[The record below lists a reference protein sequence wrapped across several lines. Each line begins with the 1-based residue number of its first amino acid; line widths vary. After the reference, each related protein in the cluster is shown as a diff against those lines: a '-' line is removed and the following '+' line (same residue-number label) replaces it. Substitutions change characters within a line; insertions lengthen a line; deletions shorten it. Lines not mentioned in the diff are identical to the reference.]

1 MSRDFTSNDPRT
13 AMNRRNLLITLAASV
28 SLGSPV
34 HAETRALRYNLSSV
48 LAKRTYYG
56 RYGGKRIIDYRTNE
70 PPGTII
76 VDTPSRRLFFVLNA
90 TRVIEYGIG
99 VGRQGF
105 AWSGTAHVGNK
116 REWPEWHPPEEM
128 IQRELREYGR
138 RLPDVMPG
146 GPDNPLGA
154 RALYLYEGNRDT
166 LYRIHGTNA
175 PETIGQAV
183 SSGCIRL
190 INPEVIDLYN
200 RAKIGAK
207 VFVL

>member
-1 MSRDFTSNDPRT
+1 
-13 AMNRRNLLITLAASV
+13 MNRRCLLMTLAASV
-28 SLGSPV
+28 SLGSPAL
-34 HAETRALRYNLSSV
+34 AENKGNRFNFSAV

-56 RYGGKRIIDYRTNE
+56 SYRGKRIIDYRTNE

-90 TRVIEYGIG
+90 ARVIEYGIG

-105 AWSGTAHVGNK
+105 AWSGAAHVGNK
-116 REWPEWHPPEEM
+116 REWPDWHPPKEM

-146 GPDNPLGA
+146 GPNNPLGA
-154 RALYLYEGNRDT
+154 RALYLYQGSRDT

-175 PETIGQAV
+175 PETIGKAV

-190 INPEVIDLYN
+190 VNAEVIDLYN
-200 RAKIGAK
+200 RANIGAK
-207 VFVL
+207 VIVL